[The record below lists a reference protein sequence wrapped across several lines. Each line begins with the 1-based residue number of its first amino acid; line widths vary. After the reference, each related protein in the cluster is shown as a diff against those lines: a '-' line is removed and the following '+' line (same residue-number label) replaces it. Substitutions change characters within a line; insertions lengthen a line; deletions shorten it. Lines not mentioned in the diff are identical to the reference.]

1 MTIALSFAALFLA
14 IVHIVADHRRAWV
27 TTWWSKPATMLA
39 IIGLFLTRAEPLDP
53 YASLVLAGLICSL
66 VGDVFLM
73 LRPMRFLAGLIAF
86 FVAHLIYIAAFT
98 TLAPPSAFAAGIVL
112 LVSGAAIY
120 AYLWPGLGRLWL
132 PVMLYVLAIVTMT
145 WSALSAWQSLG
156 TLATAAAAV
165 GALLF
170 LGSDTS
176 LGVAR
181 FRWRYPGAQV
191 VTLGTYYAGQWL
203 IALSA
208 TALAGA

>member
-1 MTIALSFAALFLA
+1 MTVVLSAAALLFA
-14 IVHIVADHRRAWV
+14 IIHIVADHRRAWI

-39 IIGLFLTRAEPLDP
+39 IIGLVVTGAEPMGL
-53 YASLVLAGLICSL
+53 YTSLILAGLICSL

-86 FVAHLIYIAAFT
+86 FVAHVIYIAAFT
-98 TLAPPSAFAAGIVL
+98 SLAPPSAFAIGAVL
-112 LVSGAAIY
+112 LLAGGAIY
-120 AYLWPGLGRLWL
+120 ALLWPGLGRLWL
-132 PVMLYVLAIVTMT
+132 PVMLYVLAIVTMV
-145 WSALSAWQSLG
+145 WSALSAWQSLD
-156 TLATAAAAV
+156 TMATAAAAG

-170 LGSDTS
+170 LVSDTS

-181 FRWRYPGAQV
+181 FRFRYPGAQV

-208 TALAGA
+208 GRLAGA

>member
-1 MTIALSFAALFLA
+1 MTVILSTAALLFA
-14 IVHIVADHRRAWV
+14 IVHIVADHRRAWL

-39 IIGLFLTRAEPLDP
+39 IIGLFLTGEGPMGLYP
-53 YASLVLAGLICSL
+53 SLILASLICSL

-98 TLAPPSAFAAGIVL
+98 TLAPPSAFAIGTVL
-112 LVSGAAIY
+112 LVSGAGIY
-120 AYLWPGLGRLWL
+120 AYLRPGLGRLWL
-132 PVMLYVLAIVTMT
+132 PVMLYVLAIVTMV
-145 WSALSAWQSLG
+145 WGALSAWQSLG
-156 TLATAAAAV
+156 TVATAAAAV

-170 LGSDTS
+170 LASDTS

-181 FRWRYPGAQV
+181 FRLRYPGAQV

-208 TALAGA
+208 TTLAGA